1 MTPTDKQLIDEF
13 RRRHTLDAMDR
24 LIERHRPMVA
34 RVCCGMLNQ
43 SADIDDA
50 VQMTFLTLTKKLD
63 QIGDRTSIAGWLFH
77 CAVRNCRRIRYQNS
91 RRRTV
96 DLPREQVQFG
106 DSPEVTLI
114 RKQSI
119 EALLCELNRLPA
131 KYREVIVLV
140 CLEERTR
147 ADAAKL
153 LNRSEAAVKG
163 LLARGRALLRSRLG
177 RGTLS
182 LVTALAS
189 TAKLGAGCVADETT
203 MASLSPDE
211 LILVQLDEVF
221 QTYRFQCDRF
231 LKSCAWY
238 LAPSIDTIGADDAWL
253 PLHISESNQKRRFH
267 TFAFWDLAAKS
278 TLALSLS
285 IFVIAFFNAGF
296 DSPRATASMDT
307 GGMRG
312 GSDVQEA
319 KTVDNLNRSNKSQ
332 DQDAETKTI
341 SSTKL
346 VASVKSPSVDE
357 RKWII
362 DSTSSDPKEIEKVM
376 AVRPRAAKK
385 PVALPSGK
393 VVVKQRGH
401 YSTGETGFRLLIGE
415 KKKCVREF
423 LDTNGDEMIDS
434 WSYFLN
440 DGVQDYCELDTDFD
454 TEVDFV
460 RMEWN
465 TLKMS
470 APVDLNVD
478 PVDRVWDLQWPSDI
492 EATAVPTGFDDSMY
506 LQPGDELVTNMV
518 FGKELET
525 SIGTVDQNYQ
535 LIFDAWLRMS
545 INVKG
550 RTRQQLETYILTPHI
565 QSMEQA
571 IKDKQIGPTK
581 LSIKRSKK

>member
-1 MTPTDKQLIDEF
+1 MTPTDKQLIAEF

-63 QIGDRTSIAGWLFH
+63 QIGDRHSIAGWLFH

-96 DLPREQVQFG
+96 DLPKEQVQFD
-106 DSPEVTLI
+106 DSPEVALM
-114 RKQSI
+114 RKQNV

-189 TAKLGAGCVADETT
+189 TAKLGARCVADETT
-203 MASLSPDE
+203 MASLAPDE

-221 QTYRFQCDRF
+221 QTHRFQCDRL

-238 LAPSIDTIGADDAWL
+238 SAPSVDTIGAADAWL

-267 TFAFWDLAAKS
+267 TFAFWDVAAKS
-278 TLALSLS
+278 TLALSLT

-296 DSPRATASMDT
+296 DGPRATASMDT

-312 GSDVQEA
+312 GSDVQEG
-319 KTVDNLNRSNKSQ
+319 KSVDNLNRSNKSKNQ
-332 DQDAETKTI
+332 DGETKANH
-341 SSTKL
+341 SRKL
-346 VASVKSPSVDE
+346 AKNGKSPSVDE

-362 DSTSSDPKEIEKVM
+362 DATSSDPKEIEKVM

-423 LDTNGDEMIDS
+423 LDTNGDETIDS
-434 WSYFLN
+434 WTYFLN
-440 DGVQDYCELDTDFD
+440 DNVQDYCELDTDFD

-465 TLKMS
+465 SLKMS
-470 APVDLNVD
+470 AEVDLDAN
-478 PVDRVWDLQWPSDI
+478 PADRVWDLQWPSDI
-492 EATAVPTGFDDSMY
+492 EATSAPTGFDDSMY
-506 LQPGDELVTNMV
+506 LQPGDELVFNMV
-518 FGKELET
+518 FGEKVE
-525 SIGTVDQNYQ
+525 IAGGTVDKNYQ
-535 LIFDAWLRMS
+535 LIFDVGHRMS
-545 INVKG
+545 IDVKG
-550 RTRQQLETYILTPHI
+550 RTKQQFKTYILAPHI

-571 IKDKQIGPTK
+571 IKDEKIGPTK
-581 LSIKRSKK
+581 WSFRRSRK